1 MRSPHTAKIS
11 SLLQLEKA
19 RAKQQRT
26 NAAKNKI
33 YKYILKKRSREEVG
47 MEKIK
52 NKQDLVLSHQQV
64 NE

>member
-33 YKYILKKRSREEVG
+33 YEVG